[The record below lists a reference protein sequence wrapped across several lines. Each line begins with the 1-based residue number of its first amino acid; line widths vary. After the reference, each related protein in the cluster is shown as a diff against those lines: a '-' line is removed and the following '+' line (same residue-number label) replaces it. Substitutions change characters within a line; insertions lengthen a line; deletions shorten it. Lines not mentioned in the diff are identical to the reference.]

1 MDEVPVIIYNA
12 LFLHVRFHR
21 SGRVLI
27 EQPRLP
33 HDREFEPLRGLQNRR
48 RRPTN
53 FRHYIPYW
61 VVNDD
66 DGESTVPAEIRPFC

>member
-33 HDREFEPLRGLQNRR
+33 HDREFKRRRGLQNRR
-48 RRPTN
+48 RRTTN
-53 FRHYIPYW
+53 FRHYIPSR